1 MEHQHGFYSAS
12 PRQSQT
18 KEVRLFIIPF
28 SANQA
33 AISRALHSVQSTGL
47 TIKYSFQEKKL
58 KKKTGSSS
66 YLEPR
71 EILFW
76 IANRASQE
84 KSLHSATS
92 K

>member
-1 MEHQHGFYSAS
+1 MASIQHLHHKAKPKRFNFY
-12 PRQSQT
+12 QSFFSQPSCYLT
-18 KEVRLFIIPF
+18 GSTLCTINRAYYQILIP
-28 SANQA
+28 
-33 AISRALHSVQSTGL
+33 GKK
-47 TIKYSFQEKKL
+47 IK